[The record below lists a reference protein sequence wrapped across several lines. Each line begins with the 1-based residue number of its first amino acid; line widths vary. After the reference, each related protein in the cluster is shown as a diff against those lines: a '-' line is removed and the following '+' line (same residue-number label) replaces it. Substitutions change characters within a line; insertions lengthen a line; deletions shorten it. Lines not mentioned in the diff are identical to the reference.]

1 MTAALPAWREE
12 PISRKHDGK
21 VFDCGDAAMNEFLQR
36 YARQNHELGGAK
48 TILAIDD
55 ADNKTILGFYSLAP
69 GAVAYAD
76 TPEMVRRGLAQHDV
90 PGFKLARIATHIRLH
105 GKGLGGQL
113 LAAAARRC
121 LRAAAEVGGVV
132 LIIDAKNDR
141 AARWYAGY
149 GATALSKKPLA
160 LVRPLATFDA
170 ELKTAGQF

>member
-1 MTAALPAWREE
+1 MTLPAWHEE
-12 PISRKHDGK
+12 PISRKHDRK

-36 YARQNHELGGAK
+36 YARQSHDLGGAK
-48 TILAIDD
+48 TVLAIDD

-76 TPEMVRRGLAQHDV
+76 TPEMIRRGLAQHEV
-90 PGFKLARIATHIRLH
+90 PGFRLARIATHVRLQ
-105 GKGLGGQL
+105 GQGLGGQL

-141 AARWYAGY
+141 AAQWYADY
-149 GATALSKKPLA
+149 GAAALSERPLT
-160 LVRPLATFDA
+160 LVMSLATFGA
-170 ELKTAGQF
+170 ELKAAGQL

>member
-1 MTAALPAWREE
+1 MTAALPAWHEE
-12 PISRKHDGK
+12 PISRKHDRK
-21 VFDCGDAAMNEFLQR
+21 AFDCGDAAMNEFLQR

-55 ADNKTILGFYSLAP
+55 ADNKTILGFHSLAP
-69 GAVAYAD
+69 GAVSYAN
-76 TPEMVRRGLAQHDV
+76 TPEMIRRSLAQHDV

-149 GATALSKKPLA
+149 GATALSKKPLT
-160 LVRPLATFDA
+160 LVMPLATFKA
-170 ELKTAGQF
+170 ELKAAGQL